1 VHNSKKGCKTGK
13 TLPDEMDLNMTFE
26 EALEFIEAA
35 LESKTSKQ
43 LNFIENEI
51 LKAAWENRTYSA
63 VADSLYLSVGHI
75 KDSSSLLWQSLSDVI
90 GEKVTKNNF
99 RSLVEKQSTT
109 STIADTKG
117 ELEPM
122 AMAAAAGSDID
133 ELETCKG
140 NILIVDDLPENLHF
154 LTELLTK
161 QGYKVRCVT
170 NGSMALRTVRN
181 HPPDA
186 IFLDIKMPDMDGYQ
200 VCEALKS
207 DENTSEIPI
216 IFLSALDQVFDKVKA
231 FKVGGV
237 DYISKPFE
245 PEEVLVRLETH
256 LTIGRQKCQ
265 LKEAIER
272 HQQTAEIAYQSR
284 TILANLLNSSLDG
297 IAAVQAVRG
306 EIAGEIEDFRC
317 LVVNPVF
324 ARLLGKKRTELTG
337 ASVLKKLLNQ
347 LIPGLF
353 DLLVEVVETGESL
366 AGEVHLESDDLG
378 KCYYLTAVRLA
389 DGCSITI
396 RNLTDL
402 KQSRLKSMMELNQPY
417 VSIK

>member
-1 VHNSKKGCKTGK
+1 
-13 TLPDEMDLNMTFE
+13 MTCE
-26 EALEFIEAA
+26 EALEFIESV
-35 LESKTSKQ
+35 LESKTNKP
-43 LNFIENEI
+43 LNFLDQAI
-51 LKAAWENRTYSA
+51 LKAAWKNATYNA

-75 KDSSSLLWQSLSDVI
+75 KDSSSILWQRISEVM

-99 RSLVEKQSTT
+99 RSLLEKQSTT
-109 STIADTKG
+109 TDLANTKG
-117 ELEPM
+117 ELITIV
-122 AMAAAAGSDID
+122 AAEESDSD

-161 QGYKVRCVT
+161 HGYKVRCVT
-170 NGSMALRTVRN
+170 NGTMALRTVRN

-186 IFLDIKMPDMDGYQ
+186 ILLDIKMPDMDGYQ
-200 VCEALKS
+200 VCEALKF

-216 IFLSALDQVFDKVKA
+216 IFLSALDELFDKVKA

-237 DYISKPFE
+237 DYISKPFQL
-245 PEEVLVRLETH
+245 EEVLVRLETQV
-256 LTIGRQKCQ
+256 TIGHQKRQ
-265 LKEAIER
+265 LKEAIYR

-284 TILANLLNSSLDG
+284 SLLANLLNSSLDG

-306 EIAGEIEDFRC
+306 DIAGEIEDFRC

-324 ARLLGKKRTELTG
+324 ARLLGKKRTELAG
-337 ASVLKKLLNQ
+337 EPVLRKLLNQ
-347 LIPGLF
+347 LMPGLF

-366 AGEVHLESDDLG
+366 EGEVHLESDYLG
-378 KCYYLTAVRLA
+378 KCYYFTAVKLG

-396 RNLTDL
+396 RDLTEL
-402 KQSRLKSMMELNQPY
+402 KQSAFKSMMEQNQPR
-417 VSIK
+417 VIK

>member
-1 VHNSKKGCKTGK
+1 
-13 TLPDEMDLNMTFE
+13 MTFE
-26 EALEFIEAA
+26 EALEFIESA
-35 LESKTSKQ
+35 LESKTSKP
-43 LNFIENEI
+43 LNFLDQAI
-51 LKAAWENRTYSA
+51 LKAAWENATYSA

-75 KDSSSLLWQSLSDVI
+75 KDLAAVLWQRLSDLM

-99 RSLVEKQSTT
+99 RSLLEKQNTT
-109 STIADTKG
+109 SAIADAKVKD
-117 ELEPM
+117 EPM
-122 AMAAAAGSDID
+122 TMASVGESDIN
-133 ELETCKG
+133 ELGNCKG
-140 NILIVDDLPENLHF
+140 NILIVDDLPQNLRF
-154 LTELLTK
+154 LTEVLTNE
-161 QGYKVRCVT
+161 GYEVRGVT
-170 NGSMALRTVRN
+170 NGAMALRTVRN

-186 IFLDIKMPDMDGYQ
+186 ILLDIKMPDMDGYQ

-245 PEEVLVRLETH
+245 PEEVLVRLETQV
-256 LTIGRQKCQ
+256 TIQHQKRQ
-265 LKEAIER
+265 LKAAIER

-284 TILANLLNSSLDG
+284 ALLANLLNSSLDG

-306 EIAGEIEDFRC
+306 DIAGEIEDFRC

-324 ARLLGKKRTELTG
+324 ARLLGKKRTELAG
-337 ASVLKKLLNQ
+337 EPVLKKLLNQ
-347 LIPGLF
+347 LMPGLF

-366 AGEVHLESDDLG
+366 EGEVDRSSDSLG
-378 KCYYLTAVRLA
+378 KGYYLTAVRLG

-396 RNLTDL
+396 RDLTEL
-402 KQSRLKSMMELNQPY
+402 KQSPLKSMMEQLNQPCAI
-417 VSIK
+417 VK